1 MSTTTLHSQ
10 QYNVNDDDKA
20 MIKPCLRVYFH
31 LYILI
36 ACFDERKW
44 NGSICYR
51 GRSCVTVWS
60 EGASVS
66 QQTSPYFLQLSKDES
81 ISIYHIRASQ
91 QWEKVSQLD

>member
-1 MSTTTLHSQ
+1 M
-10 QYNVNDDDKA
+10 K
-20 MIKPCLRVYFH
+20 
-31 LYILI
+31 
-36 ACFDERKW
+36 E

-51 GRSCVTVWS
+51 GRSCVTVFGR